1 MAATNKYLIVRN
13 LSVLCLV
20 GNLLYFIFPF
30 PPVVWRIT
38 FVMLCLYCINQ
49 SYKKYKLLGIEKSI
63 LIFTVFNLV
72 YFFIS
77 YLWLDTPSTSFI
89 GNVLYA
95 MLALLLYSF
104 LGAEKVLTDKFLMIT
119 SVLITIAG
127 IFYFY
132 HVKELVLARYLMG
145 DDKSVTNNGSV
156 VFLMVLPLL
165 FLVKN
170 RMISIILFCVC
181 LFFLIYGAKRGNII
195 AAVIPVVLYIY
206 VFFKDDKKSIFKI
219 LISMAVFISITIWAI
234 DLFSENEYLLG
245 RMLSIKEGDSSGRD
259 VIYANAWNLWYHS
272 DNMINLL
279 FGYGFQ
285 GMLYHTTRMAHNDWL
300 EILVDYGLIGCL
312 FYLSI
317 FICFAKYILSLNS
330 FKAKMILISVIS
342 IWGMKTTYSMGF
354 IEESM
359 AILFL
364 AVGPILGKSKS
375 RNI

>member
-1 MAATNKYLIVRN
+1 MAITNKYLIIRN

-30 PPVVWRIT
+30 PPVLWRIT

-49 SYKKYKLLGIEKSI
+49 SYKKYKLLGVEKSI
-63 LIFTVFNLV
+63 LIFTVFNLI

-77 YLWLDTPSTSFI
+77 FLWLDAPSTSFI
-89 GNVLYA
+89 GNVLFA

-119 SVLITIAG
+119 SVIITIAG

-132 HVKELVLARYLMG
+132 HVKELVLIRYLMS

-165 FLVKN
+165 LLVKN
-170 RMISIILFCVC
+170 RMISIALFCVC
-181 LFFLIYGAKRGNII
+181 LFFLIYGAKRGNIL
-195 AAVIPVVLYIY
+195 AAVIPVALYIY

-219 LISMAVFISITIWAI
+219 LISMAVFTAITIWAI
-234 DLFSENEYLLG
+234 DLFSENEYLLK

-300 EILVDYGLIGCL
+300 EILVDYGLMGCL
-312 FYLSI
+312 LYLSI
-317 FICFAKYILSLNS
+317 FICFTKYILSVNS
-330 FKAKMILISVIS
+330 FKAKVILISVIS

-364 AVGPILGKSKS
+364 AVGPILGKSKTDKL
-375 RNI
+375 

>member
-1 MAATNKYLIVRN
+1 MAVTNKYFIIRN
-13 LSVLCLV
+13 LSVLCLA

-30 PPVVWRIT
+30 PPILWRIT

-49 SYKKYKLLGIEKSI
+49 SYKKYKLLGVEKSI

-77 YLWLDTPSTSFI
+77 FLWLDAPSTSFI
-89 GNVLYA
+89 GNVMYA

-119 SVLITIAG
+119 SVIITIAG

-181 LFFLIYGAKRGNII
+181 LFFLIYGAKRGNIL

-206 VFFKDDKKSIFKI
+206 VFFKDDKKSIFNI
-219 LISMAVFISITIWAI
+219 LISMAVFTGITIWAI

-300 EILVDYGLIGCL
+300 EILVDYGLVGCL

-317 FICFAKYILSLNS
+317 FIYFAKYILSVNS
-330 FKAKMILISVIS
+330 FKAKVILISVIS

-354 IEESM
+354 IEEAM

-375 RNI
+375 SNL

>member
-1 MAATNKYLIVRN
+1 MAVTNKYLIVRN
-13 LSVLCLV
+13 LSVLCLI
-20 GNLLYFIFPF
+20 GNLLYFMFPF
-30 PPVVWRIT
+30 PPMLWRIV
-38 FVMLCLYCINQ
+38 FVVLCMYCISQ
-49 SYKKYKLLGIEKSI
+49 SYKKYKFSGFEKSV
-63 LIFTVFNLV
+63 LIFTAFNLV

-77 YLWLDTPSTSFI
+77 YLWLDAPSTSFI
-89 GNVLYA
+89 GNVLFA

-104 LGAEKVLTDKFLMIT
+104 LGAEKVLTDKFMMII
-119 SVLITIAG
+119 SVIITIAG

-132 HVKELVLARYLMG
+132 HVKELVLARYLMS

-170 RMISIILFCVC
+170 RMISIVLFCVC
-181 LFFLIYGAKRGNII
+181 LFFLIYGAKRGSIL

-219 LISMAVFISITIWAI
+219 LISMAVFTAITMWAI
-234 DLFSENEYLLG
+234 DLFFENEYLLR
-245 RMLSIKEGDSSGRD
+245 RMVSIKEGDSSGRD
-259 VIYANAWNLWYHS
+259 VIYANAWNLWYNS

-285 GMLYHTTRMAHNDWL
+285 GMFHHTTRMAHNDWL

-312 FYLSI
+312 LYLSI
-317 FICFAKYILSLNS
+317 FIYFAKYILSLNS
-330 FKAKMILISVIS
+330 FKAKVILISVIS

-354 IEESM
+354 VEEST

-375 RNI
+375 SNI

>member
-1 MAATNKYLIVRN
+1 MAITNKYLIIRN

-30 PPVVWRIT
+30 PPVLWRIT

-49 SYKKYKLLGIEKSI
+49 SYKKYKLLGVEKSI
-63 LIFTVFNLV
+63 LIFTVFNLI

-77 YLWLDTPSTSFI
+77 FLWLDAPSTSFI
-89 GNVLYA
+89 GNVLFA

-119 SVLITIAG
+119 SVIITIAG

-132 HVKELVLARYLMG
+132 HVKELVLIRYLMS

-165 FLVKN
+165 LLVKN
-170 RMISIILFCVC
+170 RMISIALFCVC
-181 LFFLIYGAKRGNII
+181 LFFLIYGAKRGNIL
-195 AAVIPVVLYIY
+195 AAVIPVALYIY

-219 LISMAVFISITIWAI
+219 LISMAVFTAITIWAI
-234 DLFSENEYLLG
+234 DLFSENEYLLK

-300 EILVDYGLIGCL
+300 EILVDYGLMGCL
-312 FYLSI
+312 LYLSI
-317 FICFAKYILSLNS
+317 FICFAKYILSVNS
-330 FKAKMILISVIS
+330 FKAKVILISVIS

-364 AVGPILGKSKS
+364 AVGPILGKSKTDKL
-375 RNI
+375 

>member
-1 MAATNKYLIVRN
+1 MTVTNKYLIVRN
-13 LSVLCLV
+13 LSILCLI

-30 PPVVWRIT
+30 QPVLWRIV
-38 FVMLCLYCINQ
+38 FVLLCLYCIGQ
-49 SYKKYKLLGIEKSI
+49 SYKKYKLLGFEKSV
-63 LIFTVFNLV
+63 LIFTIFNLV

-77 YLWLDTPSTSFI
+77 YLWLDAPSTSFI
-89 GNVLYA
+89 GNVLFA

-104 LGAEKVLTDKFLMIT
+104 LGAEKVLTDKFMMII
-119 SVLITIAG
+119 SIIITIAG

-132 HVKELVLARYLMG
+132 HVKELILARYLIG
-145 DDKSVTNNGSV
+145 DDESVTNNGSV

-170 RMISIILFCVC
+170 RMISIVLFCVC
-181 LFFLIYGAKRGNII
+181 LFFLIYGAKRGNIL
-195 AAVIPVVLYIY
+195 AAVIPVILYIY
-206 VFFKDDKKSIFKI
+206 FFFKDDKKSVFKI
-219 LISMAVFISITIWAI
+219 LTSVAVFTAITIWAI
-234 DLFSENEYLLG
+234 DLFFENEYLLR

-259 VIYANAWNLWYHS
+259 VIYANAWNLWYNS

-285 GMLYHTTRMAHNDWL
+285 GMFHHTTRMAHNDWL
-300 EILVDYGLIGCL
+300 EILVDYGLMGCL
-312 FYLSI
+312 LYLFI
-317 FICFAKYILSLNS
+317 FIYFAKYILSLNS
-330 FKAKMILISVIS
+330 FKAKVILISVIS

-354 IEESM
+354 VEEST

-375 RNI
+375 SNI

>member
-1 MAATNKYLIVRN
+1 
-13 LSVLCLV
+13 
-20 GNLLYFIFPF
+20 
-30 PPVVWRIT
+30 
-38 FVMLCLYCINQ
+38 MLCLYCINQ
-49 SYKKYKLLGIEKSI
+49 SYKKYKLLGVEKSI
-63 LIFTVFNLV
+63 LIFTVFNLI

-77 YLWLDTPSTSFI
+77 FLWLDAPSTSFI
-89 GNVLYA
+89 GNVLFA

-119 SVLITIAG
+119 SVIITIAG

-132 HVKELVLARYLMG
+132 HVKELVLIRYLMS

-165 FLVKN
+165 LLVKN
-170 RMISIILFCVC
+170 RMISIALFCVC
-181 LFFLIYGAKRGNII
+181 LFFLIYGAKRGNIL
-195 AAVIPVVLYIY
+195 AAVIPVALYIY

-219 LISMAVFISITIWAI
+219 LISMAVFTAITIWAI
-234 DLFSENEYLLG
+234 DLFSENEYLLK

-300 EILVDYGLIGCL
+300 EILVDYGLMGCL
-312 FYLSI
+312 LYLSI
-317 FICFAKYILSLNS
+317 FICFAKYILSVNS
-330 FKAKMILISVIS
+330 FKAKVILISVIS

-364 AVGPILGKSKS
+364 AVGPILGKSKTDKL
-375 RNI
+375 

>member
-1 MAATNKYLIVRN
+1 MAITNKYIIIRN

-30 PPVVWRIT
+30 PPVLWRIT

-49 SYKKYKLLGIEKSI
+49 SYKKYKLLGVEKSI
-63 LIFTVFNLV
+63 LIFTVFNLI

-77 YLWLDTPSTSFI
+77 FLWLDAPSTSFI
-89 GNVLYA
+89 GNVLFA

-119 SVLITIAG
+119 SVIITIAG

-132 HVKELVLARYLMG
+132 HVKELVLIRYLMS

-165 FLVKN
+165 LLVKN
-170 RMISIILFCVC
+170 RMISIALFCVC
-181 LFFLIYGAKRGNII
+181 LFFLIYGAKRGNIL
-195 AAVIPVVLYIY
+195 AAVIPVALYIY

-219 LISMAVFISITIWAI
+219 LISMAVFTAITIWAI
-234 DLFSENEYLLG
+234 DLFSENEYLLK

-300 EILVDYGLIGCL
+300 EILVDYGLMGCL
-312 FYLSI
+312 LYLSI
-317 FICFAKYILSLNS
+317 FICFTKYILSVNS
-330 FKAKMILISVIS
+330 FKAKVILISVIS

-364 AVGPILGKSKS
+364 AVGPILGKSKTDKL
-375 RNI
+375 